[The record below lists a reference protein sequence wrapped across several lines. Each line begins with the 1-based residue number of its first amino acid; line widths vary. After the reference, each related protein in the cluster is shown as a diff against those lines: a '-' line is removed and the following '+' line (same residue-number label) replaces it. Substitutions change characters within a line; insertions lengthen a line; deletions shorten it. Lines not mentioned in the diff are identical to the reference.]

1 MGFRF
6 FFCVGNFRYMKEA
19 QRTREGKYDQQLKQ
33 DSNGL
38 KHNKTH

>member
-1 MGFRF
+1 
-6 FFCVGNFRYMKEA
+6 MKEA

-38 KHNKTH
+38 KLNKTH

>member
-1 MGFRF
+1 MGFGF
-6 FFCVGNFRYMKEA
+6 FLWEFFRYMKEA

-38 KHNKTH
+38 KLNKTH

>member
-6 FFCVGNFRYMKEA
+6 FVCGIFRYMKEA
-19 QRTREGKYDQQLKQ
+19 QRTREGKYDEQLKQ

-38 KHNKTH
+38 KLNKTH

>member
-6 FFCVGNFRYMKEA
+6 FFGNFQIYERGTKDMRKK
-19 QRTREGKYDQQLKQ
+19 KYDQQLKQ

-38 KHNKTH
+38 KLNKTH

>member
-6 FFCVGNFRYMKEA
+6 FLVGIFRYMKEA
-19 QRTREGKYDQQLKQ
+19 QRTRKGKYDQQLKQ

-38 KHNKTH
+38 KLNKTH